1 MQLVKRTGAQQFDQ
15 RTCQTLS
22 TPPHRA
28 DASDPLALGR
38 PAFPL
43 SGGSPAALPPYP
55 QTKDPPHFSFRDAE
69 CRTSGSAPIV
79 KAGSDAQGARC
90 RRARCG
96 PLAYWSTLG
105 IAHGAGLVTSPVE
118 NAAHHRFRFPLKRG
132 FSSAR
137 RPEAMRAVR
146 AFGLR
151 EYSRH
156 RGTLGI
162 AERSA

>member
-1 MQLVKRTGAQQFDQ
+1 MQSVKRTGAQQFEQ

-43 SGGSPAALPPYP
+43 SGGSPAALPPPLPADEGSAAFFYFAA
-55 QTKDPPHFSFRDAE
+55 HAGY
-69 CRTSGSAPIV
+69 RTSDSAAFI

-90 RRARCG
+90 RRV
-96 PLAYWSTLG
+96 L
-105 IAHGAGLVTSPVE
+105 
-118 NAAHHRFRFPLKRG
+118 
-132 FSSAR
+132 
-137 RPEAMRAVR
+137 
-146 AFGLR
+146 

-156 RGTLGI
+156 RGTQRIRFRNFLLAALLYKIEKLGLSMHTDLHI
-162 AERSA
+162 DMSDVGLRRIE